1 MYLLF
6 LSFKIT
12 FHIFAFGH
20 CILPQFQVWF
30 LYFLSHLLELHL
42 HVSQL
47 ISLLADKV
55 LSILQFVVKLSF
67 GVILFHDLIVQI
79 LADYFKIIFICNCTF
94 VVFLE
99 LSDFS
104 VFELNL
110 LLMLCLD
117 RGFIGFALVT
127 FNLKVLQ

>member
-1 MYLLF
+1 
-6 LSFKIT
+6 
-12 FHIFAFGH
+12 
-20 CILPQFQVWF
+20 
-30 LYFLSHLLELHL
+30 LHL

-55 LSILQFVVKLSF
+55 LSILQLVVKLSF

-79 LADYFKIIFICNCTF
+79 LADYFKIIFICNRTF

-99 LSDFS
+99 LGDFS
-104 VFELNL
+104 VFRLNL
-110 LLMLCLD
+110 LLMLGLN
-117 RGFIGFALVT
+117 RGFIGLALVT